1 MNPKVGNGYP
11 SNGEASNNPRQAKGK
26 EVDDEEKE
34 LTIEDLETR
43 IWRDKM
49 LLRKMKEE
57 RRQGDKCKSYEQL
70 KRKTMTRAQDG
81 ILRYYILPSSNHSI
95 IIIE

>member
-11 SNGEASNNPRQAKGK
+11 SKGEASNNPRQAKGK

-81 ILRYYILPSSNHSI
+81 ILRYERSFYNYF
-95 IIIE
+95 